1 MLDPPHVPFSR
12 SGDVVEYLLK
22 SQWFVRCQ
30 QMGEQAAK
38 VRLQC
43 EEGLGPAPGG
53 GGSLSSGMKEQGGWG
68 PPAPQTS
75 LAVLLERRAVGME
88 AGAQKRLA
96 CTLTQAQNL
105 LRRLGR
111 SFLNFRTAS
120 EGTCLLSI
128 GGVGVQ
134 AGKHHLK
141 VLFLQAVVSGAL
153 ELSPSF
159 HQKNWQHWFSHI
171 G

>member
-1 MLDPPHVPFSR
+1 
-12 SGDVVEYLLK
+12 
-22 SQWFVRCQ
+22 
-30 QMGEQAAK
+30 
-38 VRLQC
+38 
-43 EEGLGPAPGG
+43 
-53 GGSLSSGMKEQGGWG
+53 MKEQGGWG

-111 SFLNFRTAS
+111 SFLNFRTTS